1 MKKRHLCSVIT
12 LLALGSASFAFGPED
27 AYKYQDPR
35 IPPLKA
41 QVDAAAQSLQ
51 NAQTGLGGSLTL
63 KSGYTIPGPG
73 NTSDTPGFGL
83 GGTKAELSWG
93 PDPVTIGRA
102 LRDLERSR
110 RDYYRTVVGS
120 TEGALIAHARLL
132 RFQNEVA
139 QREARLKASQANLA
153 ELQKKPDT
161 SADQLERARGDL
173 SFRQLDLQRFQLELQ
188 QARDA
193 AASFGL
199 SGDAEPRTLRFAIPQ
214 VRVEDTPAYKLA
226 LAELQLARAEAQ
238 RENLAYLNRLSLGV
252 TYTGSQVE
260 TGLTVG
266 FARGIPSVGASAEL
280 KTSSGTKI
288 SIGLEANIPLEAFL
302 GGSAQSAQANV
313 RLRELDLEST
323 RQSLAAQLRAA
334 QASIALAEQGLASA
348 ETSLASETRFL
359 QQSEADFKAGKISE
373 QEYLSRLGDARAMAD
388 YARAWEDY
396 IRSVGDYLELVGGTW
411 QTR

>member
-1 MKKRHLCSVIT
+1 MKKRYLVIVA
-12 LLALGSASFAFGPED
+12 LLVLSSAALAFGPEE

-35 IPPLKA
+35 IPLLNT
-41 QVDAAAQSLQ
+41 QLDAAAQSLQ
-51 NAQTGLGGSLTL
+51 SARLGLSAALTL
-63 KSGYTIPGPG
+63 KAGYTLPGPD
-73 NTSDTPGFGL
+73 NTSDTAGFGL

-93 PDPVTIGRA
+93 PDPLTIARA
-102 LRDLERSR
+102 LRDLERAR

-139 QREARLKASQANLA
+139 QRNARLKASQANLA
-153 ELQKKPDT
+153 ELQQKPDT
-161 SADQLERARGDL
+161 PADQLERARGDL

-188 QARDA
+188 QAREV

-199 SGDAEPRTLRFAIPQ
+199 KGDAEPRTLRFAIPQ
-214 VRVEDTPAYKLA
+214 ARVEDLPAYRLA

-238 RENLAYLNRLSLGV
+238 RESLAYLNRLSLGV
-252 TYTGSQVE
+252 TYTGNQLE
-260 TGLTVG
+260 TGILLG

-280 KTSSGTKI
+280 KASSATKI

-302 GGSAQSAQANV
+302 GSGAQSAQAAV

-323 RQSLAAQLRAA
+323 RQSLASQLQGA

-348 ETSLASETRFL
+348 ESSLALETRFL

-373 QEYLSRLGDARAMAD
+373 QEYLSRLGDARALAD

-396 IRSVGDYLELVGGTW
+396 IRSVGDYLDLAGAAW